1 LYGTENGDRIRLSAE
16 QLLHRASVLNAGV
29 AGSSSGPNQAVAG
42 LLAIIDGWSLHLRH
56 LPFSGWSWWIIVVGV
71 LGCVF

>member
-29 AGSSSGPNQAVAG
+29 AGSSSGPNQAVAS
-42 LLAIIDGWSLHLRH
+42 LLAII
-56 LPFSGWSWWIIVVGV
+56 
-71 LGCVF
+71 VFFFKR